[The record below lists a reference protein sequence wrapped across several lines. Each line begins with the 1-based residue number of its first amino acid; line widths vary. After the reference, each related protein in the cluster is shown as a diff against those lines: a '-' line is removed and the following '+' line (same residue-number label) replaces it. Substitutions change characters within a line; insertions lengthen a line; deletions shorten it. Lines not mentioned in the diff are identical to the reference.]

1 MKKLKCADCG
11 HGMVALNK
19 EGKHKSYI
27 YGTYRRVGKIA
38 CSTHYILDR
47 TLVLA
52 INGHLTVLRE
62 KLSSAIAAFDAKLKD
77 RVEREDKFEVS
88 LKRLNKELQQL
99 SDELKV
105 TLSQKIKDIAKNP
118 DMADIIS
125 ETYAELEAEKRQ
137 HINTISKQIEELTA
151 VREKS
156 SMFKGGAITALQ
168 VFDDIIVKETLN
180 RKDLEILIDKIFVSK
195 DGEPTIYLKAN
206 IEQLLNYDGGDDPD
220 GSGGGD
226 NKATV
231 TYKAGAVTKSF
242 VSIVAMENK
251 SGHSALVMSINGGFH
266 PSKEPFSATKQV
278 PMRFRAQV

>member
-1 MKKLKCADCG
+1 M
-11 HGMVALNK
+11 
-19 EGKHKSYI
+19 
-27 YGTYRRVGKIA
+27 
-38 CSTHYILDR
+38 
-47 TLVLA
+47 
-52 INGHLTVLRE
+52 
-62 KLSSAIAAFDAKLKD
+62 KD

-88 LKRLNKELQQL
+88 LKRINKELQQL

-156 SMFKGGAITALQ
+156 SMFKEGARTALQ
-168 VFDDIIVKETLN
+168 VFDDIIAKDTLN
-180 RKDLEILIDKIFVSK
+180 RKDLEILIDKIIVSK

-251 SGHSALVMSINGGFH
+251 AGHSA
-266 PSKEPFSATKQV
+266 
-278 PMRFRAQV
+278 